1 MYEDIEASTPSYQ
14 NQTTSSHY
22 ETQYETLGDS
32 NPGAV
37 TPETPTVP
45 GGNMWQVGAESG
57 VTSSE
62 NVVTSSENAAS
73 SPEALMKLGSMCAS
87 IVMVNGGSGG
97 AVSSAKR

>member
-1 MYEDIEASTPSYQ
+1 
-14 NQTTSSHY
+14 
-22 ETQYETLGDS
+22 
-32 NPGAV
+32 
-37 TPETPTVP
+37 
-45 GGNMWQVGAESG
+45 MWQVGAESG